1 MKITEK
7 IVNSIRNAKERLDSK
22 IQIKELNKLKQ
33 RLESREK
40 QVLPLY
46 EKVIKREPGRNG
58 GHLIL
63 YPKVSERYKRIDEE
77 RKATDNTAEERKLIV
92 QEINAIN
99 FALKEIEEAADHIA
113 NTAANRFMDQSTE
126 AKEVLNSISN
136 GGK

>member
-7 IVNSIRNAKERLDSK
+7 IVGSIRNAKERLDSRM
-22 IQIKELNKLKQ
+22 QIKELNKLKQ
-33 RLESREK
+33 KLESREK

-46 EKVIKREPGRNG
+46 EKVIKREPERDG
-58 GHLIL
+58 GHLIS